1 MRIAALL
8 GELRG
13 LEERLATAYSEAA
26 DRHAAEHDVQH
37 QARAFAKQC
46 AAHAELLGDHE
57 SNAANATEQL
67 SGDLLQDLRALLLSA
82 ERVSITWVMA
92 GQAAQALRDE
102 HLLSTVR
109 ACHLETELQ
118 VKWLT
123 TRIKAAAPQA
133 LVVGG

>member
-1 MRIAALL
+1 VRIAALL

-13 LEERLATAYSEAA
+13 LEERLATAYSEGA

-46 AAHAELLGDHE
+46 AAHAELLADHE

-67 SGDLLQDLRALLLSA
+67 SGDLLHDLRALLLSA

-109 ACHLETELQ
+109 GCHVETELQ

>member
-1 MRIAALL
+1 VRIAALL

-13 LEERLATAYSEAA
+13 LEEHLATAYIEAA

-37 QARAFAKQC
+37 QAHAFAKQC
-46 AAHAELLGDHE
+46 ATHAELLGDHE
-57 SNAANATEQL
+57 SQNAANATEQL
-67 SGDLLQDLRALLLSA
+67 AGDLLHDLRVLLLSA
-82 ERVSITWVMA
+82 ERVSITWVIA

-102 HLLSTVR
+102 NLLSTVR
-109 ACHLETELQ
+109 TCHLETELQ

-133 LVVGG
+133 LVVG

>member
-8 GELRG
+8 RELRG
-13 LEERLATAYSEAA
+13 LEERLATAYIEAA
-26 DRHAAEHDVQH
+26 ARHAAEHDVQH
-37 QARAFAKQC
+37 QAHTFAKQC
-46 AAHAELLGDHE
+46 AAHAELLADHE
-57 SNAANATEQL
+57 SQNETNATEHL
-67 SGDLLQDLRALLLSA
+67 SGDLLHDLRALLLSA

-102 HLLSTVR
+102 NLLSTVR
-109 ACHLETELQ
+109 ACHVETELQ

-133 LVVGG
+133 LVVG